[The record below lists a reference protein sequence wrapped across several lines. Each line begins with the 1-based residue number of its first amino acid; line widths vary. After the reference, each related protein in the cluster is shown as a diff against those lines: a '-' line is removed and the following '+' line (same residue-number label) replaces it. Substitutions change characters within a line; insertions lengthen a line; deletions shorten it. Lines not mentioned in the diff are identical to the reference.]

1 VSDDGRYV
9 RVGAFVFGGIAMI
22 VIAVLVFG
30 GGRFFERPIVA
41 ETVFDESV
49 QGVEVGS
56 PVKLRGVKIGT
67 VSYIGL
73 VADNYS
79 LEGSPNA
86 IEEGN
91 RVLVRMDISRRGEVE
106 RSYAEQV
113 ENVKELAAKGLRLR
127 ITPLGV
133 TGTSFIQADYLD
145 PAKNPPMAIS
155 FQPEHIYIP
164 SAPSTIAQLTSG
176 AERLVSRIDKLDV
189 ESLLTNFDTLLVTLN
204 TAIGKADVE
213 GARKSVGELL
223 AELKGTSA
231 DLRTSLNQA
240 DVDGLSRDARKSLD
254 QLSATLLKLQ
264 RVVDS
269 SDDDLAMLLDNMRVA
284 SENLREASETVRA
297 YPSYLFFGSPPD
309 RVAPPVQEG
318 AAE

>member
-49 QGVEVGS
+49 QGVDVGS

-73 VADNYS
+73 VGDSYS
-79 LEGSPNA
+79 LENSPNPV
-86 IEEGN
+86 EEGN
-91 RVLVRMDISRRGEVE
+91 RVLVRMDIHPGGEME
-106 RSYAEQV
+106 RSYAEQLAI
-113 ENVKELAAKGLRLR
+113 VKELAAKGLRLR

-133 TGTSFIQADYLD
+133 TGTSFIQADYVD
-145 PAKNPPMAIS
+145 PEKNPPMDIS
-155 FQPEHIYIP
+155 FQPEHVYIP
-164 SAPSTIAQLTSG
+164 SAPSTISQLTSG

-189 ESLLTNFDTLLVTLN
+189 ESLLTNFDKLLVSLN
-204 TAIGKADVE
+204 ATIGEADVQ

-223 AELKGTSA
+223 DELSAATA
-231 DLRTSLNQA
+231 DLRKAVKQA
-240 DVDGLSRDARKSLD
+240 DVGGLNRDLRKSLD
-254 QLSATLLKLQ
+254 QLAGTLQKLE
-264 RVVDS
+264 RVVDAS
-269 SDDDLAMLLDNMRVA
+269 GDDLATLLDNMRVA

-297 YPSYLFFGSPPD
+297 YPSYLIFGSPPEPL
-309 RVAPPVQEG
+309 APPVEED
-318 AAE
+318 ASR